1 MESPPFKRL
10 TGPIGKS
17 KEFRQTF
24 LRLPNFQRSSLR
36 PTHARDRNLDPASST
51 LPAPPEHH
59 RPQNTR
65 RKTLVTTSSQNRN
78 AAPRLHPGRIAQFET
93 ALCQGTSLLVPIGV
107 SLKIAGPASA
117 GDTLSPSHSFETHEC
132 AGQAEGSAPCAGVV
146 TFASRDK
153 AAAYGGDYVAS
164 VPTVEIDTFALR

>member
-24 LRLPNFQRSSLR
+24 LRRRIFKDLR
-36 PTHARDRNLDPASST
+36 CGPCALADRNLDPASST

-78 AAPRLHPGRIAQFET
+78 AAPRLQPGRIAQFET

-107 SLKIAGPASA
+107 SLKIAEPASA
-117 GDTLSPSHSFETHEC
+117 GDTSFAFPLVRNPRMSGAPGTNQGGHEVLKGRVGREKFRASPVS
-132 AGQAEGSAPCAGVV
+132 V
-146 TFASRDK
+146 TCS
-153 AAAYGGDYVAS
+153 
-164 VPTVEIDTFALR
+164 L